1 MDWQIGI
8 FEGGGWNA
16 IFWCNHDQPRV
27 VSRFGDDSTEENRQ
41 QVLKCWQ
48 SHYTCCKEHL
58 ISIKVK
64 KLA

>member
-8 FEGGGWNA
+8 FEGEGWNA

-41 QVLKCWQ
+41 ASAKMLAIVLHVARNTLYL
-48 SHYTCCKEHL
+48 SR
-58 ISIKVK
+58 
-64 KLA
+64 